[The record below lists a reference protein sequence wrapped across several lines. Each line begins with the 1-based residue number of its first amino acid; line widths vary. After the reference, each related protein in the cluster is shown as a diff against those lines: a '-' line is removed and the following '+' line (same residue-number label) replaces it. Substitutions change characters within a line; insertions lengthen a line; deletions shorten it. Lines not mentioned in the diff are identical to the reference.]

1 MVRLE
6 TVEDIA
12 ALRLMQN
19 PVGVGAVFSES

>member
-1 MVRLE
+1 MLWLE

-19 PVGVGAVFSES
+19 PVWVGAVFSES